1 MHILANMGI
10 LALSQVVLLL
20 IMAISAIAV
29 GVSVAI
35 RPGERKIGM
44 LRPLTLGT
52 SFAALAAVFG
62 GIAAAFSHLS
72 RVGATDEGLGVAWA
86 GIAEATAPAIVA
98 FTALAVAWGL
108 AALGMR
114 RLN

>member
-1 MHILANMGI
+1 MGI
-10 LALSQVVLLL
+10 LALSQVTLLVVMVVSS
-20 IMAISAIAV
+20 IVV
-29 GVSVAI
+29 GAAVAI
-35 RPGERKIGM
+35 RPGERRIGL

-52 SFAALAAVFG
+52 TFAALAAVLG
-62 GIAAAFSHLS
+62 GVAAAFTHLAGT
-72 RVGATDEGLGVAWA
+72 GATDEGLSVAWA
-86 GIAEATAPAIVA
+86 GLAEATVPGIVA

>member
-1 MHILANMGI
+1 MHILASMGV
-10 LALSQVVLLL
+10 LALSQVALLL
-20 IMAISAIAV
+20 IMAVSAVAI

-35 RPGERKIGM
+35 RPGERKIGL

-62 GIAAAFSHLS
+62 GIAAAFGHLS
-72 RVGATDEGLGVAWA
+72 RVGATDEGLSVAWA
-86 GIAEATAPAIVA
+86 GITEATAPGIVA

-108 AALGMR
+108 ATLGMR
-114 RLN
+114 RLS

>member
-10 LALSQVVLLL
+10 LALGQVTLLL
-20 IMAISAIAV
+20 ILAISAIVVGAAV
-29 GVSVAI
+29 AVA
-35 RPGERKIGM
+35 PGERRLGL

-52 SFAALAAVFG
+52 TFAALAAVLS
-62 GIAAAFSHLS
+62 GIAAAFRHLHMA
-72 RVGATDEGLGVAWA
+72 GGTDDALSVAWA
-86 GIAEATAPAIVA
+86 GISEAAVPGIIA

-108 AALGMR
+108 ATLGMR

>member
-1 MHILANMGI
+1 MGI
-10 LALSQVVLLL
+10 LALTQITVLLVF
-20 IMAISAIAV
+20 AVASIAV

-35 RPGERKIGM
+35 RPGERKVGM

-52 SFAALAAVFG
+52 TFAALAAVLSGLATSFTRLAG
-62 GIAAAFSHLS
+62 QAAA
-72 RVGATDEGLGVAWA
+72 GGGPGVAWA
-86 GIAEATAPAIVA
+86 GIAEATVPGIIA
-98 FTALAVAWGL
+98 FSALAVAWGL